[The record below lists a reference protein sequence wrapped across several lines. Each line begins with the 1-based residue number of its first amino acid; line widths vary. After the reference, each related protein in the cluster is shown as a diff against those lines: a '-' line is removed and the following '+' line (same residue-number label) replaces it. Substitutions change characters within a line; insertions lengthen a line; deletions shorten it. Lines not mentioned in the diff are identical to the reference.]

1 MSVPTREEILASQQ
15 HLLELRKRLNKI
27 GWQSIPLLPDL
38 EHGLEPRLIKLL
50 ARFIRPE
57 DATLTDMDFVGTVV
71 ARWARDAGAH
81 LGDPNE

>member
-1 MSVPTREEILASQQ
+1 MSVPSHEEMLASQQ

-27 GWQSIPLLPDL
+27 GWQIIPLLPDL

-50 ARFIRPE
+50 ARFIRLE

-71 ARWARDAGAH
+71 AR
-81 LGDPNE
+81 

>member
-27 GWQSIPLLPDL
+27 GWQIIPLLPDL

-57 DATLTDMDFVGTVV
+57 DATLTDMDFVGIVV

>member
-1 MSVPTREEILASQQ
+1 MPTAEEMLASQQ

-27 GWQSIPLLPDL
+27 GWQIIPLLPDL
-38 EHGLEPRLIKLL
+38 EHGLEPRLIQLL

-57 DATLTDMDFVGTVV
+57 DTTLTDMDFVGNVV

>member
-1 MSVPTREEILASQQ
+1 MPTAEEMLASQQ
-15 HLLELRKRLNKI
+15 HLLELRKRLNKV
-27 GWQSIPLLPDL
+27 GWQIIPLLPDL

-57 DATLTDMDFVGTVV
+57 DATLTDMDFVGNVV